1 MNRTDRLYAIVEE
14 LRAASPYA
22 RSARRLAAHFEVS
35 VRTIERDLDA
45 LLQAGLPI
53 WAQKGRTGGYVLDP
67 EFTLPP
73 VNLSPQEA
81 IALAVA
87 ARYLDG
93 SPFQR
98 SAQSAVAKL
107 LAVMPER
114 SVREAAELAG
124 RVTLI
129 MPLEPVS
136 PVPRVIEEAIAD
148 RRVLHLEYLDRSGQP
163 SRRSVEPLGFVGN
176 AKRWYLLGWCRL
188 RDGVRVFRLDRVQ
201 RVFAS
206 DELSPPRAIKAADCD
221 IPAHLVSTL
230 TLPAGKRSA
239 NTDRTVSSARPRLVS
254 IGADRA

>member
-22 RSARRLAAHFEVS
+22 RSARWLATHFEVS

-73 VNLSPQEA
+73 VNLTPREA

-87 ARYLDG
+87 ARSLAG

-98 SAQSAVAKL
+98 SADSAVAKL
-107 LAVMPER
+107 LAVMPEQ
-114 SVREAAELAG
+114 SVREAADLAG

-129 MPLEPVS
+129 TPEEPVS
-136 PVPRVIEEAIAD
+136 PVPRVIDEAITD
-148 RRVLHLEYLDRSGQP
+148 RRVLHLEYLDRSGRP
-163 SRRSVEPLGFVGN
+163 TRRSVEPLGFIGS
-176 AKRWYLLGWCRL
+176 AKQWYLLAWCRL

-201 RVFAS
+201 RVFAG
-206 DELSPPRAIKAADCD
+206 DEVCPPRAITAADCD

-230 TLPAGKRSA
+230 TLPAANRSR
-239 NTDRTVSSARPRLVS
+239 NTDMRVSPPHRRLVS
-254 IGADRA
+254 IGASRA